1 MNGLTCM
8 TTWVDVSYDVHND
21 MRVHTGGCI
30 TLGSDMIHCKSSK
43 QKLNTKSSTE
53 TQVVGASDYI
63 PFTIQVKYFIEA
75 QGYAVEKNDF
85 NQDNNSDIRLEK
97 NGKDSSRQA
106 TRHIKIRY
114 FFMKDRI
121 REDDFNIIHC
131 PTEIMVADQFTK
143 LLQGP
148 LFIKLRNVIMGY
160 SYPSTLTVKTSPSDE
175 ERVEIRTVIPV
186 TKISRI

>member
-63 PFTIQVKYFIEA
+63 PFTI
-75 QGYAVEKNDF
+75 
-85 NQDNNSDIRLEK
+85 
-97 NGKDSSRQA
+97 
-106 TRHIKIRY
+106 
-114 FFMKDRI
+114 
-121 REDDFNIIHC
+121 
-131 PTEIMVADQFTK
+131 
-143 LLQGP
+143 
-148 LFIKLRNVIMGY
+148 
-160 SYPSTLTVKTSPSDE
+160 
-175 ERVEIRTVIPV
+175 
-186 TKISRI
+186 